1 VPPELGSAGYITLPG
16 TNESN
21 VPVPLFNLTAAA
33 TVDEGNNWVNINWG
47 PLSLTHPVSG
57 AVLGNYALSGGAAV
71 GYITATNSS
80 VTYGAAPS
88 DDYFGNPRKNN
99 NSVDVGAVEFAAPT
113 GPAIATITGGPL
125 SFGDVTIGT
134 TSAAQTLTLSN
145 TGGSNLT
152 GITVV
157 SSSARFTRS
166 GGTCG
171 ATLAS
176 LNSCT
181 ITVVFSPNAAGPASG
196 TLTVT
201 ANVPV
206 TNSPVPLSG
215 NGVRLLVT
223 PTSLNFL
230 TILGT
235 PSNQNVTIRNNAPA
249 GGGNTGPLT
258 VGISGVTGGVSLTVF
273 ANTCPAGG
281 LAPGASC
288 TVTVRFQASG
298 LFHGGTGTLTVSD
311 TEPASA
317 TVALSGLNL
326 F

>member
-1 VPPELGSAGYITLPG
+1 
-16 TNESN
+16 
-21 VPVPLFNLTAAA
+21 
-33 TVDEGNNWVNINWG
+33 VDEGNNWVNINWG

-71 GYITATNSS
+71 AYITNTNSS
-80 VTYGAAPS
+80 VTYGAAPTL
-88 DDYFGNPRKNN
+88 DYFDNPRKSN
-99 NSVDVGAVEFAAPT
+99 NSVDVGAIEFAAPT
-113 GPAIATITGGPL
+113 GPAVATITGGPL
-125 SFGDVTIGT
+125 NFGDVAIGT

-145 TGGSNLT
+145 TGGATLT
-152 GITVV
+152 GITVA
-157 SSSARFTRS
+157 SSSPRFTRS

-176 LNSCT
+176 LSSCT
-181 ITVVFSPNAAGPASG
+181 INVVFSPNAAGPATGS
-196 TLTVT
+196 LTVT
-201 ANVPV
+201 ASVPV

-230 TILGT
+230 TAAGIPVT
-235 PSNQNVTIRNNAPA
+235 QNVTVRNNAPA

-258 VGISGVTGGVSLTVF
+258 IGISNVTNGVSLTVSN
-273 ANTCPAGG
+273 NTCPAGG

-288 TVTVRFQASG
+288 TVTVRFQATG
-298 LFHGGTGTLTVSD
+298 LLHAGTGTLTVSD

-326 F
+326 I